1 MAKCVDITP
10 TRKKICI
17 GAFRYRININ
27 DRDAQGLTPTDA
39 AHSETFT
46 LFKTVKA
53 SIETKPARTVLQTLD
68 GVAIDPDLIA
78 THIFMTRFLAGINT
92 EQYIAFNG
100 NNYKILKAENIDEAN
115 LWLRLSANLRGDST
129 KAGAQ

>member
-10 TRKKICI
+10 TRKKICV
-17 GAFRYRININ
+17 GALRYRISIN
-27 DRDAQGLTPTDA
+27 DRDAQGLTSTDT

-53 SIETKPARTVLQTLD
+53 SVETKPARTVLQTWD
-68 GVAIDPDLIA
+68 GVVIDPDLIT
-78 THIFMTRFLAGINT
+78 THVFMTRFLAGINT
-92 EQYIAFNG
+92 EQYITFKG

-115 LWLRLSANLRGDST
+115 LWLKLNANFRGDST